1 LAYQGDIGDGIQVS
15 VEHGAQFTR
24 RHVFDRMP
32 IHFDD
37 AVAWND
43 VVIRIPRR
51 SLSHAMQVCIVEEKH
66 CVR

>member
-1 LAYQGDIGDGIQVS
+1 LAYQGDICDGIQVS

-37 AVAWND
+37 AVAWNN
-43 VVIRIPRR
+43 VVIPRR
-51 SLSHAMQVCIVEEKH
+51 SLAHAMQVRIV
-66 CVR
+66 